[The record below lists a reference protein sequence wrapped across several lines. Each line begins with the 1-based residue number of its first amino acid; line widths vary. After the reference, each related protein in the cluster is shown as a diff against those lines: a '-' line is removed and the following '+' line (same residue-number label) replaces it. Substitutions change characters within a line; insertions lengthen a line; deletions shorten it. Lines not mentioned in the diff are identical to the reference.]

1 MLDANEPEQFTSAVP
16 NEITFTNKTHPLE
29 LFYVF
34 CILAVYKGDVKEFCN
49 SLAIDYSTMSERDKR
64 PSQVS

>member
-1 MLDANEPEQFTSAVP
+1 MLLANEPELFASAVP

-34 CILAVYKGDVKEFCN
+34 CILAVYKGDVKEFCKF
-49 SLAIDYSTMSERDKR
+49 LAIAYTCYVRKR
-64 PSQVS
+64 